1 MQKNQG
7 FTLIELMIVIA
18 IMGIL
23 ATVAMPTYQERAI
36 RAQVGE
42 ATSLA
47 EFAKESIAAYYRANK
62 RMPKNNAE
70 AGLPPADKIIGNYVT
85 GLEVADGAIHVTLG
99 NRINRNATGKVF
111 SIRPAV
117 VAAYIQIPIAWNCG
131 LAMPPA
137 SMKAFGDNRTN
148 LAAPYLPVDCRS

>member
-1 MQKNQG
+1 MNKQKG

-23 ATVAMPTYQERAI
+23 ATVALPTYQERAI
-36 RAQVGE
+36 RVQVGE
-42 ATSLA
+42 ATGLA

-99 NRINRNATGKVF
+99 NRINRNAAGKVF

-117 VAAYIQIPIAWNCG
+117 VAAYPQIPIAWNCG
-131 LAMPPA
+131 VATPPA
-137 SMKAFGDNRTN
+137 GMKAYGDNRTS
-148 LAAPYLPVDCRS
+148 LAAPFLPVDCRS